1 MYKNSGF
8 TLVEVLIAIFILS
21 IAILSWAATQ
31 QQNIHRR
38 NLSGSMTNAV
48 EIAQQVMEGV
58 ASSAQEWESGHGD
71 DNGTQTFSTNSI
83 NYNTSWNASSDT
95 LSGGGKTLWHIQVKV
110 RWNQMGTHEF
120 NLERMVIGK

>member
-8 TLVEVLIAIFILS
+8 TMVEVLIAIFILS
-21 IAILSWAATQ
+21 IAIMSWALTQ

-58 ASSAQEWESGHGD
+58 ASSAEEWDSHHGD
-71 DNGTQTFSTNSI
+71 DSGNQTFTTNSI
-83 NYNTSWNASSDT
+83 NYSTSWNASSDK
-95 LSGGGKTLWHIQVKV
+95 LLGEGKAIWHIQVEV
-110 RWNQMGTHEF
+110 QWNQMGNHEF